1 MFPIWPM
8 WLALSTAR
16 TLCKRCTVAVA
27 FTVTL
32 QCSRIRSPSPLLSYS
47 NEKAHWVSLASS
59 LKLPCI
65 GRHFVKDCGVTD
77 WLIVHMRYEF
87 WALKKKK
94 KCSRVCVSLVDRVC
108 VVSHTYGNSILVW
121 PLWLQVFLFRLW
133 SELSIHYSFYSK
145 RNILTLSVVY
155 FSWSLPMDIATL
167 LKWKWKLTF
176 SWSMNCECIFIKVKL
191 KTLNRVILVVC
202 VLSVLCLVVYMVQQS
217 HLVAFLDSAGFI
229 TATAPVVYLF
239 FPLVSISVVLQQLS
253 NITHA

>member
-1 MFPIWPM
+1 MH
-8 WLALSTAR
+8 
-16 TLCKRCTVAVA
+16 
-27 FTVTL
+27 
-32 QCSRIRSPSPLLSYS
+32 SR
-47 NEKAHWVSLASS
+47 
-59 LKLPCI
+59 
-65 GRHFVKDCGVTD
+65 CGVHCYPAMLPHTLPFPSALLLQWKSALGESGFVFKAPMHRETFCERLRGDRLTD
-77 WLIVHMRYEF
+77 CSYAVWVLGFE
-87 WALKKKK
+87 KKK